1 MYLLYIFLQEKQN
14 YIPEELGR
22 DAQSV
27 AALQRKHAN
36 FEQDLVT
43 LDSQVCTVKPV
54 LSSHSKRSKSQIAA
68 YCKSKV
74 LQNALLEHS
83 AILLTCIKR

>member
-1 MYLLYIFLQEKQN
+1 MPHCCCFRNKIADYYFFNISICQEKQH

-22 DAQSV
+22 DAQTV

-43 LDSQVCTVKPV
+43 LDSQVKAST
-54 LSSHSKRSKSQIAA
+54 
-68 YCKSKV
+68 Y
-74 LQNALLEHS
+74 NLL
-83 AILLTCIKR
+83 

>member
-1 MYLLYIFLQEKQN
+1 MFDYKSSQDKDNNTVLYLQEKQN

-36 FEQDLVT
+36 FENDLNT
-43 LDSQVCTVKPV
+43 LGTQVSLIYIVYLIIYSLLYV
-54 LSSHSKRSKSQIAA
+54 LMI
-68 YCKSKV
+68 
-74 LQNALLEHS
+74 
-83 AILLTCIKR
+83 

>member
-1 MYLLYIFLQEKQN
+1 MLQEKQN

-36 FEQDLVT
+36 FEHDLVT
-43 LDSQVCTVKPV
+43 LGTQVYFYYG
-54 LSSHSKRSKSQIAA
+54 HFI
-68 YCKSKV
+68 
-74 LQNALLEHS
+74 HF
-83 AILLTCIKR
+83 

>member
-1 MYLLYIFLQEKQN
+1 MFKIFFPQEKQN

-36 FEQDLVT
+36 FEHDLSTLGTQVT
-43 LDSQVCTVKPV
+43 MEIIIFWFLNFFCE
-54 LSSHSKRSKSQIAA
+54 I
-68 YCKSKV
+68 
-74 LQNALLEHS
+74 
-83 AILLTCIKR
+83 

>member
-1 MYLLYIFLQEKQN
+1 MTMFYIFLQEKQN

-43 LDSQVCTVKPV
+43 LDSQVCTPFVIF
-54 LSSHSKRSKSQIAA
+54 KRQ
-68 YCKSKV
+68 
-74 LQNALLEHS
+74 L
-83 AILLTCIKR
+83 